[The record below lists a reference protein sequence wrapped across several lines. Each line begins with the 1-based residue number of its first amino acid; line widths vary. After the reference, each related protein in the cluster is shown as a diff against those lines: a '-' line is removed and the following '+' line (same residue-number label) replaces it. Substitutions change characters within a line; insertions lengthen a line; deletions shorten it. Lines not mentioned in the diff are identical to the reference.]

1 MGMTLGATAAGFSL
15 DAFTAPVPRKA
26 PEVTITMNSGEQLL
40 LSSLKGKVVA
50 LEFLLTTCPHCQR
63 CSSILQQMYQE
74 FGPKGFQPLGA
85 AINDNARALVPEFIY
100 KQGLKYPVGVT
111 PRDMAYEFL
120 GYNQNDPN
128 VGPMLMPQLVFID
141 RKGVVR
147 MQYAG
152 DAEFFKNEEVNMK
165 NQIEAMLKGTP
176 GVTAAG
182 AKKTAK

>member
-1 MGMTLGATAAGFSL
+1 MGLTLGATAAGFSL
-15 DAFTAPVPRKA
+15 EAFTAPVPRKA
-26 PEVTITMNSGEQLL
+26 PEVTITMNSNEQLL
-40 LSSLKGKVVA
+40 LSSMKGKVVA

-74 FGPKGFQPLGA
+74 FGPQGFQPLGA
-85 AINDNARALVPEFIY
+85 AINDNARALLPEFIY

-128 VGPMLMPQLVFID
+128 AGPMLMPQLVFID
-141 RKGVVR
+141 RKGIVQV
-147 MQYAG
+147 QYAG

-165 NQIEAMLKGTP
+165 SQIEAMLKG
-176 GVTAAG
+176 AASAKAAVVKKG
-182 AKKTAK
+182 AK